1 MKPWLKILI
10 VTVLVALPT
19 VPLGQVLWPSGDV
32 TPGTGGMPAY
42 LPFLILMSV
51 FEGLAFGLGI
61 AFLLFGLPLVRRVSA
76 WSPPMTWAVFL
87 SIAWFLVSWWPHDGF
102 HRSLGV
108 NMWGL
113 VAVEYAFHVTLIVAG
128 AILALAFARL
138 LQQAG
143 APARTALAPAH
154 PGLAD
159 ARR

>member
-19 VPLGQVLWPSGDV
+19 IPIGQVLWPSGDV
-32 TPGTGGMPAY
+32 TPGDGGMPAY

-102 HRSLGV
+102 HRSTTS
-108 NMWGL
+108 MWGL
-113 VAVEYAFHVTLIVAG
+113 VFIEYGFHVTLMAAA
-128 AILALAFARL
+128 AILALAFVRL
-138 LQQAG
+138 TRQVAVQSA
-143 APARTALAPAH
+143 APRTAVRT
-154 PGLAD
+154 GLPEAQ
-159 ARR
+159 R